1 MGNYTSDQKN
11 ARFFGLKL
19 SRATDKDLIEQL
31 EAQDNKQEFIKAA
44 LYAMIHKESTGS
56 KPFRT
61 APGKY
66 SCGICGSE
74 LPGKQRYCGNCGQP
88 IHWTK

>member
-1 MGNYTSDQKN
+1 MATPEYDKANTRRIN
-11 ARFFGLKL
+11 LKL
-19 SRATDKDLIEQL
+19 NNKTDADIIAIL
-31 EAQDNKQEFIKAA
+31 EAQENIQGYIKTLIRADNS
-44 LYAMIHKESTGS
+44 STGS

-88 IHWTK
+88 VHWTK